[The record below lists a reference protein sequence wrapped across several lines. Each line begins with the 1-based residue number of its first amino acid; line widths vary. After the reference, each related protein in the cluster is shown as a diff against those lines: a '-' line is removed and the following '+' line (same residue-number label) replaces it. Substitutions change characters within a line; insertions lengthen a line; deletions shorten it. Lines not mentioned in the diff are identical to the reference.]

1 MFPNNDF
8 NEFNRDMDKRRADFD
23 RKMNRAGTGFGIW
36 WVFSGLLGLVL
47 TGVLAYVAFHF
58 ISKVW

>member
-8 NEFNRDMDKRRADFD
+8 DREFNKRSADFD
-23 RKMNRAGTGFGIW
+23 RNFKTAATGFGIA
-36 WVFSGLLGLVL
+36 WVFSALLSLALLAALVF
-47 TGVLAYVAFHF
+47 VAYHF